1 MARITAQNHMALS
14 MTSSVNNRNIMKTVS
29 RFDKAMKMTLLLSYY
44 ILLILFILQYRRETE
59 KEREQGQRLAL
70 KLIREVTMIIK
81 IVEKKKT
88 V

>member
-1 MARITAQNHMALS
+1 
-14 MTSSVNNRNIMKTVS
+14 
-29 RFDKAMKMTLLLSYY
+29 MTLLLSYY